1 MFSKDEAK
9 QLRQDFWVSFGK
21 SYPRKWILYD
31 TKIKDFSLKF
41 HFDTSKAMVSIDIE
55 NKDLEKRIELWEKL
69 ISLQSVLKNE
79 YVPNVIFEEYT
90 FLENQTEI
98 SRIYIKKERVSIHNK
113 NTWQETMLFLNDNM
127 KKFETFFRDFEDVI
141 IDY

>member
-9 QLRQDFWVSFGK
+9 QLRQDFWIAFGK

-41 HFDTSKAMVSIDIE
+41 HFDTTMAMVSMDIE

-69 ISLQSVLKNE
+69 ISLQSVLKKE

-90 FLENQTEI
+90 FLENQIEI

-113 NTWQETMLFLNDNM
+113 NTWQETMVFLNEYM
-127 KKFETFFRDFEDVI
+127 KKFEAFFIDFEDILV
-141 IDY
+141 D

>member
-9 QLRQDFWVSFGK
+9 QLRQDFWIAFGK

-41 HFDTSKAMVSIDIE
+41 HFDTTMAMVSMDIE

-69 ISLQSVLKNE
+69 ISIQSVLKKE

-90 FLENQTEI
+90 FLENQIEI

-113 NTWQETMLFLNDNM
+113 NTWQETMVFLNEYM
-127 KKFETFFRDFEDVI
+127 KKFEAFFIDFEDILV
-141 IDY
+141 D